1 MTLLRRLE
9 QAFVLLNQGLVMLMM
24 MTMAALV
31 FTNVVTRY
39 VFGFSLNWAEET
51 SRYLMIWVAYL
62 GAGLAMREGRHVA
75 IEYLQGL
82 LPERLA
88 PYARAVVA
96 LLILAFLVTLAVLG
110 VQIAQFAWR
119 QRTPV
124 LGLPQGAVY
133 LAIPIGAGLFV
144 LHFLIVL
151 RDYLRQKP
159 NAVDVE
165 DLAAHG
171 GIGGGRPMT
180 ALLLGAFVLL
190 MAIGMPVALVMGAAS
205 LVALVWG
212 GSNLPLI
219 ILPQSL
225 FRGIDTFPLMAVPL
239 FILAADLMTAGR
251 LTDALLKHANLLV
264 GHLRGGLGYVNVLT
278 SMLFAGI
285 SGSALADAAG
295 PGKIVMD
302 MMRRAGYP
310 AYYAG
315 GADGDHRRRSARSS
329 RPASSWSSTR

>member
-1 MTLLRRLE
+1 MTALRRLE
-9 QAFVLLNQGLVMLMM
+9 RAFVWLNQAIVMLMM
-24 MTMAALV
+24 MTMATLV

-82 LPERLA
+82 LPARVA

-96 LLILAFLVTLAVLG
+96 LLILTFMVALAVLG
-110 VQIAQFAWR
+110 AQIAQFAWR

-144 LHFLIVL
+144 LHFLSVL

-165 DLAAHG
+165 DLVAHG
-171 GIGGGRPMT
+171 G
-180 ALLLGAFVLL
+180 
-190 MAIGMPVALVMGAAS
+190 
-205 LVALVWG
+205 
-212 GSNLPLI
+212 
-219 ILPQSL
+219 
-225 FRGIDTFPLMAVPL
+225 
-239 FILAADLMTAGR
+239 
-251 LTDALLKHANLLV
+251 V
-264 GHLRGGLGYVNVLT
+264 G
-278 SMLFAGI
+278 
-285 SGSALADAAG
+285 
-295 PGKIVMD
+295 
-302 MMRRAGYP
+302 
-310 AYYAG
+310 
-315 GADGDHRRRSARSS
+315 DGER
-329 RPASSWSSTR
+329 